1 MSPNW
6 LGTICAGGALASFY
20 LSHRFAISA
29 TKKTR
34 LLLALAATI
43 LAIPGATFAGY
54 YTHAFPEPSWYY
66 EFRSW
71 RGTECLLVMLGIA
84 GGLIA
89 SLLPRPLLILPLFVT
104 AAFALAP
111 ILKPFVRPIPQAS
124 MHDTWDAGICMQSTP
139 STCGAASVASILN
152 YYGVRVSERELARDA
167 HSYVGGTEAW
177 YLARAVRDR
186 GCDACFRFSSGFDP
200 EIPCPAVVGV
210 RLDSD
215 GHFIAILSRNGDHF
229 QIGDP
234 LIGRED
240 LSRSEL
246 LERYVFTGFYMSIM
260 KGGPANGSQPI
271 RSETNTTSSAAGR
284 ERSEDSRR

>member
-6 LGTICAGGALASFY
+6 LGTICAGGALAAFY
-20 LSHRFAISA
+20 LSHRFAMSA

-43 LAIPGATFAGY
+43 IAIPGATFAGY

-71 RGTECLLVMLGIA
+71 RGTECLLVMVGIA

-89 SLLPRPLLILPLFVT
+89 SLLPRPLLILCLFGT

-111 ILKPFVRPIPQAS
+111 ILKPFVRPIPRAS
-124 MHDTWDAGICMQSTP
+124 LHETWDAGVCLQSTP

-152 YYGVRVSERELARDA
+152 GYGVQVSERDLAQDA
-167 HSYVGGTEAW
+167 HSYLGGTEAW
-177 YLARAVRDR
+177 YLARAVRAR
-186 GCDACFRFSSGFDP
+186 GCDARFRFSSGFDP
-200 EIPCPAVVGV
+200 EIPFPAVAGV
-210 RLDSD
+210 RLESA
-215 GHFIAILSRNGDHF
+215 GHFIAILSRQGDRF

-234 LIGRED
+234 LIGREN
-240 LSRSEL
+240 LSRNEVL
-246 LERYVFTGFYMSIM
+246 DRYVFTGFYMSITQ
-260 KGGPANGSQPI
+260 GEQDGAANGSQPI
-271 RSETNTTSSAAGR
+271 RSGTNSTPPAADTGR
-284 ERSEDSRR
+284 